1 MLTRGACRHNGRFCL
16 VGCSAI
22 SALSSSR
29 RIHFWWA
36 VACPSN
42 SNICIR
48 WSCGSGPVVTRGSS
62 SVEAP
67 GFFSFF
73 FRPDWVGLFGSED
86 LMTRFPGSL
95 DPFLTPMTVVRGW
108 CGCPGIAGDPIRA
121 SAVGCAH
128 HTFFG
133 RGLGALHHGRRS
145 SGNIRHR
152 LKSPPI

>member
-1 MLTRGACRHNGRFCL
+1 MVVSAWWDVLQSPLCLPRGVSIFGGLWHVRQTAIFVFDGL
-16 VGCSAI
+16 VVQGQ
-22 SALSSSR
+22 SSPVDLLPSR
-29 RIHFWWA
+29 RPA
-36 VACPSN
+36 
-42 SNICIR
+42 
-48 WSCGSGPVVTRGSS
+48 
-62 SVEAP
+62 
-67 GFFSFF
+67 FSPFF